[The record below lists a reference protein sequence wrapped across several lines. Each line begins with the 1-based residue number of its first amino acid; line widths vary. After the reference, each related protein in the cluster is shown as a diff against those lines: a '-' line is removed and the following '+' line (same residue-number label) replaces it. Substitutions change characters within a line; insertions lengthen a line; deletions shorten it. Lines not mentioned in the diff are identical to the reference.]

1 MPPDPPLPATVHSH
15 RSGIFAVAILATLC
29 LVVGLFAVRLNA
41 RFYARSQPFYDS
53 MSYHDQVHRVMTQAR
68 ADGIVAALGTACRS
82 STVCLPLI
90 VAALAGPFIDPSRT
104 VGIAIQI
111 VELAILCGT
120 LWYYL
125 HRVRGLAP
133 GVAALT
139 VTPCLLWRCL
149 YDFNG
154 GLSDFRMDLS
164 LALLFTT
171 TVLWYLIAIA
181 TGRVGHFVTL
191 GIAAS
196 ATCLFRATAPVYL
209 ALTLAPL
216 VITDLVPNATRPRR
230 LAGLGIAA
238 VTAAAGCLWFF
249 LMNYEA
255 LHYYYVVWNTDANA
269 QLPLRESLRH
279 VSFAVGHIGV
289 PAAVLALTIPVVFGI
304 DAWLVSRS
312 SGALVPD
319 RPWWQWSPDWRMAWI
334 GVAPVLLLVARGAGL
349 NPFVSM
355 PAAFG
360 LTMVL
365 LGVGGG
371 IPAWRPSRPALG
383 LVVVFAIACTAA
395 TGFRGW
401 KAHAGGSVD
410 SMAAHR
416 AALDSIVADAHRV
429 GRDEVRVGTT
439 HCFYFNQA
447 SLQSVA
453 LFDHPA
459 AVWDGTEPRIDG
471 VAIRPDGTFAVA
483 AAADLV
489 RVPGATVADKLEHML
504 TTAARDID
512 YLAIPDETTARYV
525 QERMPFNVINRFA
538 VTIRERLLESGHWA
552 PVSDEIRNGV
562 NEVVRLYRNTRRLA
576 ARSEVAGPLLN
587 HGLDGAASRLRR
599 EAVWEVHEPRR
610 LPAGVRIVFD
620 EPVVGIWDRHVVFGS
635 RRSQQG
641 HVVDVLDLCPEVID
655 VLDDVAIVV
664 EDPGVVFRCQEPHRV
679 GRRNQRRP
687 LRRQE
692 RDRILRR
699 ETEVHYVEIS
709 ERKTGR
715 GIGQPAHVADPR
727 VRGAVSAEGVEGVEP
742 IEPRIEGVAAGLLH
756 ADWDNPPAVDREG
769 FYVEVDRA
777 EQVLAIGRPAVL
789 ALRLE
794 TDVLEEHRDRVRD
807 CGHCIL
813 HRNTI
818 PDLTVSVHATRRTI
832 YDSFS

>member
-319 RPWWQWSPDWRMAWI
+319 RPLR
-334 GVAPVLLLVARGAGL
+334 AG
-349 NPFVSM
+349 
-355 PAAFG
+355 
-360 LTMVL
+360 
-365 LGVGGG
+365 
-371 IPAWRPSRPALG
+371 
-383 LVVVFAIACTAA
+383 
-395 TGFRGW
+395 
-401 KAHAGGSVD
+401 
-410 SMAAHR
+410 
-416 AALDSIVADAHRV
+416 ADALQ
-429 GRDEVRVGTT
+429 RDQPLCC
-439 HCFYFNQA
+439 H
-447 SLQSVA
+447 
-453 LFDHPA
+453 HP
-459 AVWDGTEPRIDG
+459 R
-471 VAIRPDGTFAVA
+471 
-483 AAADLV
+483 
-489 RVPGATVADKLEHML
+489 
-504 TTAARDID
+504 TAAREWP
-512 YLAIPDETTARYV
+512 LG
-525 QERMPFNVINRFA
+525 
-538 VTIRERLLESGHWA
+538 SG
-552 PVSDEIRNGV
+552 
-562 NEVVRLYRNTRRLA
+562 
-576 ARSEVAGPLLN
+576 
-587 HGLDGAASRLRR
+587 
-599 EAVWEVHEPRR
+599 
-610 LPAGVRIVFD
+610 
-620 EPVVGIWDRHVVFGS
+620 VG
-635 RRSQQG
+635 
-641 HVVDVLDLCPEVID
+641 
-655 VLDDVAIVV
+655 
-664 EDPGVVFRCQEPHRV
+664 
-679 GRRNQRRP
+679 
-687 LRRQE
+687 
-692 RDRILRR
+692 
-699 ETEVHYVEIS
+699 
-709 ERKTGR
+709 
-715 GIGQPAHVADPR
+715 
-727 VRGAVSAEGVEGVEP
+727 
-742 IEPRIEGVAAGLLH
+742 
-756 ADWDNPPAVDREG
+756 
-769 FYVEVDRA
+769 
-777 EQVLAIGRPAVL
+777 
-789 ALRLE
+789 
-794 TDVLEEHRDRVRD
+794 
-807 CGHCIL
+807 
-813 HRNTI
+813 
-818 PDLTVSVHATRRTI
+818 
-832 YDSFS
+832 